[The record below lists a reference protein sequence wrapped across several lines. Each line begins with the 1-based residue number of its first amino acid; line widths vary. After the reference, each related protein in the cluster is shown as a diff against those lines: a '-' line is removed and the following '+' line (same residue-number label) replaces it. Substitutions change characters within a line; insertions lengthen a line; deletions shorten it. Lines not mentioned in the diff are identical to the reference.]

1 MAGCLHGH
9 QSDVRVGTQRSRF
22 AAVKTP
28 ETVLRNDADRSVRI
42 TLASG
47 HREMDQTRESV
58 AFAAVERMFVNIK
71 IVFIC

>member
-1 MAGCLHGH
+1 M
-9 QSDVRVGTQRSRF
+9 
-22 AAVKTP
+22 P
-28 ETVLRNDADRSVRI
+28 ETVLRNDADRSVHI